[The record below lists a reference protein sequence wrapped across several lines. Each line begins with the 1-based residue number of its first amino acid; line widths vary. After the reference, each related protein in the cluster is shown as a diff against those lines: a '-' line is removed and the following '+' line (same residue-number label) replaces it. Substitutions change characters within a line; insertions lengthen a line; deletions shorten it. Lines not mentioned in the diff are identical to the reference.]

1 MHSVT
6 EKFISWVNDR
16 IDGYGK
22 SMNADQMM
30 LLRSAQTQIAEADVP
45 DYVLAKKNSTNF
57 MADRNGWTY
66 KKVGGDLAEF
76 LSDAVE
82 FMLVVGLNYCIRCA
96 EQRVMAIWKSLP
108 LSWQTQPI
116 YDVLYKFKERDDLNL
131 RSNVEYA
138 MKHCKINPCSFL
150 ELVLKN
156 DNGILDRKK
165 LEAADRAVMERQ
177 IADMEEKKYKEA
189 SDAAFEEIHAMQN
202 YEDERVK
209 CIAWYKGRYPSSFID
224 INNMPQCVDSYLLN
238 LIKRGGYENFD
249 NRNDYDQGSGQTQ
262 NLDEALLDNE

>member
-1 MHSVT
+1 MTSVT
-6 EKFISWVNDR
+6 EKFLSWVNDR
-16 IDGYGK
+16 IDAYGK
-22 SMNADQMM
+22 LMSADQMI
-30 LLRSAQTQIAEADVP
+30 LLRSAQAQVADADVP
-45 DYVLAKKNSTNF
+45 DYVKAKQTSANF

-66 KKVGGDLAEF
+66 KKIGGDLAEF
-76 LSDAVE
+76 LSDVVE
-82 FMLVVGLNYCIRCA
+82 FMLVVSLNYCVRCA
-96 EQRVMAIWKSLP
+96 EQRVRNLWKTLP

-131 RSNVEYA
+131 RSNIEYA
-138 MKHCKINPCSFL
+138 MRHCKINPCSFL

-165 LEAADRAVMERQ
+165 IEAADRAVMERQ

-189 SDAAFEEIHAMQN
+189 SDAAFEEIHAMPN
-202 YEDERVK
+202 YEEAK
-209 CIAWYKGRYPSSFID
+209 ATCIAWYKGRYPSSFID
-224 INNMPQCVDSYLLN
+224 IDNMPQCVDSYLLN

-262 NLDEALLDNE
+262 NLDAALLDNE